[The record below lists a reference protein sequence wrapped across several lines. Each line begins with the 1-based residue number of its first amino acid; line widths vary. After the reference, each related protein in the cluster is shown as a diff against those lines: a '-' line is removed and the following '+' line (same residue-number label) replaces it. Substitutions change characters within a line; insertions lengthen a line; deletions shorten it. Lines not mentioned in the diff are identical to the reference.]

1 MFKKW
6 RQVAMVGMALTLVSI
21 PSMSF
26 ADTKPMPE
34 KLGNGPRIEGRLE
47 KGTRDRKGE
56 RPEMKE
62 EHRARLTETITQ
74 YAPELLGTF
83 EAFWNDHDALHT
95 SLMAEKD
102 RIAEAEK
109 EASIAFMDGIREK
122 VTAGTLTREEAKV
135 EIEAY
140 KSTVRAT
147 RDARRTQIE
156 ALKSMDI
163 SETVK
168 KEMHDALINAI
179 ESEDA
184 AAVVEAL
191 NAMISTHAQHLSFD
205 QAKLELLKTF

>member
-34 KLGNGPRIEGRLE
+34 KLGNGPRIEGRVE

-56 RPEMKE
+56 RPELKE
-62 EHRARLTETITQ
+62 EHRAQLTETITQ

-140 KSTVRAT
+140 RATVRET
-147 RDARRTQIE
+147 REARRIQIE
-156 ALKSMDI
+156 ALKP
-163 SETVK
+163 SEPDK